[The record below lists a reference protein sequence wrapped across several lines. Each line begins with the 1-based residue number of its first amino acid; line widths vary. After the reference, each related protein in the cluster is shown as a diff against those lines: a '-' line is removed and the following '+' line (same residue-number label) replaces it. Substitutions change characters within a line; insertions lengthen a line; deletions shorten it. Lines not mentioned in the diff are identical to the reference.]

1 MNREGR
7 RGRRLFLAL
16 VALFFGPWLLAYLYY
31 VVQPDWRPS
40 SSSYGELIQPPV
52 PIADL
57 LGAPAIAADLEA
69 RLAPGEWLLLLLLPE
84 KCAADCGQWVYDTGQ
99 MRKALGRDS
108 DRLMRLVL
116 RQPGEPGPDDIAG
129 APASLDLPAPA
140 PVALG
145 LAAGAAR
152 PAALLMDA
160 GGRVMMRYGPEHEPR
175 GMLEDID
182 HLMEISHAP

>member
-7 RGRRLFLAL
+7 RGRGLFLAL

-31 VVQPDWRPS
+31 IVQPDWRPPS
-40 SSSYGELIQPPV
+40 ASHGELIQPPV

-57 LGAPAIAADLEA
+57 LGAPAIAAELEA
-69 RLAPGEWLLLLLLPE
+69 GLAPGEWLLLLLLPAE
-84 KCAADCGQWVYDTGQ
+84 CGGGCAQWVYDTGQ

-108 DRLMRLVL
+108 DRLTRLAL
-116 RQPGEPGPDDIAG
+116 RQPGAPAPDDVEG
-129 APASLDLPAPA
+129 APAVLDLPAPA
-140 PVALG
+140 PPALE
-145 LAAGAAR
+145 LAVGSDR
-152 PAALLMDA
+152 PAAVLMDA
-160 GGRVMMRYGPEHEPR
+160 EGRVMMRYGPDHEPR